1 MTAYDLKED
10 FFDIYDEHP
19 LSREDAEDA
28 FDAWKAS
35 IPDDKA
41 YDPFRGL
48 AKAVENHREFIFNY
62 RDCPSRISNGYTE
75 CANRL
80 INETN
85 MMGRGHSFETLRA
98 RTLYRSLSR
107 HRGMA
112 LRLSSRL
119 SEQEWVRLPKCRY
132 DAAYRTRLSAAR
144 EGLCLTADELAA
156 MVAIAVPL
164 FRRGQ
169 SYETIWATHADE
181 LPVCVRSA
189 CSYQERDR
197 RALPA
202 SPAKGPYEEA

>member
-119 SEQEWVRLPKCRY
+119 S
-132 DAAYRTRLSAAR
+132 AAR

>member
-98 RTLYRSLSR
+98 HTLYRSLSR

-119 SEQEWVRLPKCRY
+119 SEQEWVRLPQVSLRRC
-132 DAAYRTRLSAAR
+132 LSHPPVRGR

-156 MVAIAVPL
+156 MVA
-164 FRRGQ
+164 
-169 SYETIWATHADE
+169 D
-181 LPVCVRSA
+181 C
-189 CSYQERDR
+189 
-197 RALPA
+197 
-202 SPAKGPYEEA
+202 GPFV

>member
-1 MTAYDLKED
+1 MAT
-10 FFDIYDEHP
+10 
-19 LSREDAEDA
+19 
-28 FDAWKAS
+28 
-35 IPDDKA
+35 
-41 YDPFRGL
+41 
-48 AKAVENHREFIFNY
+48 
-62 RDCPSRISNGYTE
+62 PSRRCARVRSIAVYPVTEVWPYACHLGCRNRSGCGY
-75 CANRL
+75 
-80 INETN
+80 
-85 MMGRGHSFETLRA
+85 
-98 RTLYRSLSR
+98 
-107 HRGMA
+107 
-112 LRLSSRL
+112 
-119 SEQEWVRLPKCRY
+119 PKCRY

>member
-1 MTAYDLKED
+1 MAAAVAGLRLEEARPDLGPYEASALCQLRSEAGCSSLMTAYDLKED

-119 SEQEWVRLPKCRY
+119 SEQEWVRLPQVSLRRC
-132 DAAYRTRLSAAR
+132 LSHPP
-144 EGLCLTADELAA
+144 
-156 MVAIAVPL
+156 V
-164 FRRGQ
+164 RG
-169 SYETIWATHADE
+169 
-181 LPVCVRSA
+181 P
-189 CSYQERDR
+189 
-197 RALPA
+197 
-202 SPAKGPYEEA
+202 